1 MSLQI
6 PRKRTILALHR
17 WLGITSAVFLLSL
30 SITGLALNH
39 TESLKL
45 DQIQIKNSFILN
57 RYGMAS
63 GASIQAYRINQ
74 SDTLTHLDGQLFYNA
89 VPLTSGSQPLGIITS
104 DPIAVIATDTQLIYL
119 TADGELIETIN
130 SSQLPYSI
138 LTAVGTTIDDRP
150 VLISADGN
158 WTPDA
163 DWLQFARFQGAYS
176 VSPLNTI
183 ELSPPTAA
191 PCSNP
196 FKVAASHSTACYSTC
211 TPAACSAGV
220 AAPQWTC
227 PRSPSSFSSLQAS
240 AAGCA
245 NRAAPKTSQPS
256 ALKSQPSALSPPFN
270 ATQTIY

>member
-163 DWLQFARFQGAYS
+163 DWLQFAPFQGAYS

-183 ELSPPTAA
+183 ELSPAD
-191 PCSNP
+191 
-196 FKVAASHSTACYSTC
+196 
-211 TPAACSAGV
+211 
-220 AAPQWTC
+220 
-227 PRSPSSFSSLQAS
+227 R
-240 AAGCA
+240 
-245 NRAAPKTSQPS
+245 S
-256 ALKSQPSALSPPFN
+256 ALLESFQGGGVSLYRVLLDLHAGRLFGWGGRTAMDLSAVAIIILITSGIGGWLRKSRRP
-270 ATQTIY
+270 